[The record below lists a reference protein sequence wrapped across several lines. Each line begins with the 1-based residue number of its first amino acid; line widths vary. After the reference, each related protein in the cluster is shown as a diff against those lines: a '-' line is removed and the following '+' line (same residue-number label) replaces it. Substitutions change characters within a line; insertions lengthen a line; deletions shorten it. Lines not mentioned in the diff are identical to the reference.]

1 VLLPKLSHAV
11 PSWYHLLNNCTLL
24 HGTTTLV
31 PNAADA
37 QIIPF
42 TRGRCDLRTLQVE
55 KTRDLLQSTR
65 LGCDELALGLEKMQ
79 MNSGCVMFSY
89 LSPRY
94 LRFEEL
100 ENICV
105 EREVHDGFIED
116 WLRGVSSRGGTGDFH
131 STLHHLYGRIRHPQ
145 NIRHSVRN
153 RRLSPIEGLD
163 TSSPNDNALL
173 SPASPSLFKL
183 LTQAMVDARMSKEE
197 GKLPLEKISPWNTAA
212 LSVKIQQY
220 PFRNLANTEPRELA
234 YIKIIYC
241 VLTQSSQ
248 HGNGFPTIR
257 RGSLTPPPTP
267 TAEQTA
273 LDVEQGYDGDVY
285 EIMGL
290 RVAPTTTVGNA
301 STGLNPLA
309 MSDEG
314 VGLTFDEADKP
325 GVAVDVVSP
334 PTESD
339 GAPTG
344 PAMSAAFVEIANAP
358 ASGTDVYNAEMDG
371 APMSTRRGVTEGD
384 SLDIGKGDVGVEG
397 VSLAPVDQATVVEED
412 EEFGEVLA
420 QLVPAHHTKTCCRRE
435 QSRQG
440 RANSVVPAE
449 GSSTTDIEDASP
461 VDAYLASHRKLS
473 RRRVPTPI
481 NRQVTSHE
489 SDEDAGDV
497 NERPSAPQ
505 KRRIMAEDIS
515 AASSTP
521 PSISIARLG
530 WDVPVERTNATSP
543 ATRSLR
549 IKPTVDYA
557 GESVHKRAIEAL
569 KERQIKAAVQKMEQ
583 GPTSPERDD
592 TEKVVKEEVHAKIKA
607 LEKKWESRKL
617 AEEKVA
623 IAVAQKTA
631 RITSQV
637 EKRKRTRSTR
647 TIAAA
652 TASSDPSIGAA
663 TAALR
668 DKSSDNNTGTS
679 TASALTVS
687 SNGYGGTDRS
697 DPSSMMKGPVE
708 EGGGV
713 RDALSEQETRRGA
726 GVLCG
731 GQECAVR
738 VAARWT

>member
-1 VLLPKLSHAV
+1 
-11 PSWYHLLNNCTLL
+11 
-24 HGTTTLV
+24 
-31 PNAADA
+31 
-37 QIIPF
+37 
-42 TRGRCDLRTLQVE
+42 
-55 KTRDLLQSTR
+55 
-65 LGCDELALGLEKMQ
+65 
-79 MNSGCVMFSY
+79 
-89 LSPRY
+89 
-94 LRFEEL
+94 
-100 ENICV
+100 
-105 EREVHDGFIED
+105 
-116 WLRGVSSRGGTGDFH
+116 
-131 STLHHLYGRIRHPQ
+131 
-145 NIRHSVRN
+145 
-153 RRLSPIEGLD
+153 
-163 TSSPNDNALL
+163 
-173 SPASPSLFKL
+173 
-183 LTQAMVDARMSKEE
+183 
-197 GKLPLEKISPWNTAA
+197 
-212 LSVKIQQY
+212 
-220 PFRNLANTEPRELA
+220 
-234 YIKIIYC
+234 
-241 VLTQSSQ
+241 
-248 HGNGFPTIR
+248 
-257 RGSLTPPPTP
+257 
-267 TAEQTA
+267 
-273 LDVEQGYDGDVY
+273 
-285 EIMGL
+285 IMGL

-371 APMSTRRGVTEGD
+371 APMSTRRGVTEGG

-473 RRRVPTPI
+473 RRRVPTPV
-481 NRQVTSHE
+481 NRRVTSHE
-489 SDEDAGDV
+489 SDEDADDV

-583 GPTSPERDD
+583 GPTSLERDD

-607 LEKKWESRKL
+607 LEKKWESRKP

-631 RITSQV
+631 TITSQV